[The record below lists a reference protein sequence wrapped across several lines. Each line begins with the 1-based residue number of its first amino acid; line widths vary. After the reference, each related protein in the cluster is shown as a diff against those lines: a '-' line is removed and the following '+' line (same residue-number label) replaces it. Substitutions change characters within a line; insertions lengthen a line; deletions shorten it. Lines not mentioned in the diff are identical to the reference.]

1 MRELNTV
8 FIKEETRVRLSVHL
22 NPLYTTYTTM
32 KRPLKRVTASRD
44 ALSDARKKK
53 KLKANKIAASD
64 VTHQRQ
70 LK

>member
-1 MRELNTV
+1 MKELNTV
-8 FIKEETRVRLSVHL
+8 YIKGETRVRLSVRL
-22 NPLYTTYTTM
+22 NPLYTIYTAM
-32 KRPLKRVTASRD
+32 KRVTASRD

-64 VTHQRQ
+64 VTNQRQ